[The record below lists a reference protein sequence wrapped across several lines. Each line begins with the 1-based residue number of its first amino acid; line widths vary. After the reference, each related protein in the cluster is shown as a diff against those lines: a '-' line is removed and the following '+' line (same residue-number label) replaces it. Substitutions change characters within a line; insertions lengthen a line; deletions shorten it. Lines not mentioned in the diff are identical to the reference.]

1 MFTILFSSTSI
12 DNVTIQYAEILYH
25 TTRISCLVTVEEKK
39 WTKLESPPS
48 PRCAHSSVL
57 TRNRY
62 IDVYGGWD
70 GAGIIFNDFISYDIE
85 MNSWS
90 CSTNCSTSTSNST
103 SMGGKEK
110 SCSSVGA
117 RFAHCACPLLGDTF
131 ILAGGVNASSDLSD
145 IVTIQR
151 A

>member
-90 CSTNCSTSTSNST
+90 CSTNCSTSNST

-117 RFAHCACPLLGDTF
+117 RFAHCACPLWGDTF